1 MGRINYGASALFHS
15 PTHVIDRGANDVW
28 LGVRIRI
35 FNSVS
40 NENPVEYFLE

>member
-35 FNSVS
+35 FTQSPMKIQWS
-40 NENPVEYFLE
+40 IS